1 MTMEMFLMGLC
12 IGLFGLAVSAAAF
25 GAATRQVDAAPPAPR
40 KALPLPPS
48 SFFIDAEARRA
59 APVAAPVDVLLLQLE
74 QHIRLEQAAAEG
86 FLSAPTSES
95 LHGRTASPRAN

>member
-1 MTMEMFLMGLC
+1 MEMFLMGLC

-25 GAATRQVDAAPPAPR
+25 GAATRQVGSAPAEPR
-40 KALPLPPS
+40 EAQALPPS
-48 SFFIDAEARRA
+48 KFFIDAEAPRA
-59 APVAAPVDVLLLQLE
+59 SQPSAPVEVLLLQLE

-95 LHGRTASPRAN
+95 LHGRTTSPRAN

>member
-1 MTMEMFLMGLC
+1 MVMFLMGLC
-12 IGLFGLAVSAAAF
+12 IGLFGLAVSAMAF
-25 GAATRQVDAAPPAPR
+25 GAAARPIGTEPDQPR
-40 KALPLPPS
+40 EARALPPS
-48 SFFIDAEARRA
+48 TFFMDAEAPRASQPA
-59 APVAAPVDVLLLQLE
+59 APVEVLLLQLE

>member
-1 MTMEMFLMGLC
+1 MVMFLMGLC
-12 IGLFGLAVSAAAF
+12 IGLFGLAVSAMAF
-25 GAATRQVDAAPPAPR
+25 GAATRPVGAEPAQPR
-40 KALPLPPS
+40 EAEALPPS
-48 SFFIDAEARRA
+48 KFFLDAEVPRASQPA
-59 APVAAPVDVLLLQLE
+59 APVEVLLLQLE

>member
-1 MTMEMFLMGLC
+1 MEMFLMGLC
-12 IGLFGLAVSAAAF
+12 IGLFGLAVSAVAF
-25 GAATRQVDAAPPAPR
+25 GAATRQVSTAPAQPGEAQ
-40 KALPLPPS
+40 ALPPS
-48 SFFIDAEARRA
+48 RFFIDAEAPRA
-59 APVAAPVDVLLLQLE
+59 AQATAPVDVLLLQLE

>member
-1 MTMEMFLMGLC
+1 MEMFLMGLC

-25 GAATRQVDAAPPAPR
+25 GAATRQVVGEPAQPR
-40 KALPLPPS
+40 EAKPLPPS
-48 SFFIDAEARRA
+48 KFFVDADASRA
-59 APVAAPVDVLLLQLE
+59 AQAAAPVDVLLLQLE